1 MSKLSLASTV
11 SDLFFTKP
19 NYERNI
25 ADIKNIYLQQLTSI
39 LTPCMFDSIK
49 NIYNRSCEIAKGS
62 KMSIEYAFK
71 VCLKDL
77 VNLSQQSIINEVSKI
92 KSLSNSG
99 SYFDN
104 LVRSVIKSH
113 IVLMSYNVS
122 KESCP
127 ICDIRKYNIDINKF
141 IHECYIEL
149 GNQIFNDPRIFIM
162 CLKDGDELNNIN
174 GNIRCGNKFD
184 KLVKKCISKVVFS
197 FIPVNDVLVEY
208 LNKDKITDD
217 YIKAKQ
223 DIEKDEIVNRII
235 EGINEKIKI
244 NQSGGFNIDELMER
258 IKNLISSNSNN
269 IEQPINIQS
278 VQSTIK
284 QIDNVI
290 SNDISAAI
298 ITEEDKKSVK
308 ETEKEEGEIKEVKEI
323 NKEVKNE
330 INNEVIIDE
339 QDKQSVNDQVI
350 SDKQSVNDNED
361 NKETVNDN
369 EDKETV
375 INEDNKD
382 DDNNSKD
389 DNEKDNDSEEVLLD
403 NQETNK
409 TNLTLTLGQLET
421 DKEVDKSEDNK
432 MMQKEIEAIE
442 QKEEPKRK
450 RGRPKKFI
458 ETESLN
464 TISLSKF
471 KN

>member
-49 NIYNRSCEIAKGS
+49 SIYNRSCEIAKGS

-244 NQSGGFNIDELMER
+244 NQTGGFNIDELMER

-308 ETEKEEGEIKEVKEI
+308 ETEKEEVKEI
-323 NKEVKNE
+323 NNEVKNE

-350 SDKQSVNDNED
+350 SDKQSNNDNED
-361 NKETVNDN
+361 NKEIVT
-369 EDKETV
+369 
-375 INEDNKD
+375 NEDNKETVTNED
-382 DDNNSKD
+382 NSKD

-409 TNLTLTLGQLET
+409 TNLTLTLGQLDT
-421 DKEVDKSEDNK
+421 NKEVDKSEDNK

>member
-308 ETEKEEGEIKEVKEI
+308 ETENKEEVKEI

-350 SDKQSVNDNED
+350 SDKQSNNDNED
-361 NKETVNDN
+361 NKETV
-369 EDKETV
+369 T
-375 INEDNKD
+375 NEDNKD
-382 DDNNSKD
+382 DDNNSKV

-409 TNLTLTLGQLET
+409 TNLTLTLGQLDT
-421 DKEVDKSEDNK
+421 NKEVDKSEDNK

>member
-25 ADIKNIYLQQLTSI
+25 ADIKKIYLQQLTSI

-104 LVRSVIKSH
+104 LIRSVIKSH

-162 CLKDGDELNNIN
+162 CLRDGDELNNIN
-174 GNIRCGNKFD
+174 GNIRCGNRFD

-197 FIPVNDVLVEY
+197 FVPVNEVLVEY

-223 DIEKDEIVNRII
+223 DIEKDEIVNKII
-235 EGINEKIKI
+235 EGINQKIKI
-244 NQSGGFNIDELMER
+244 NQTGGFNIDELMER
-258 IKNLISSNSNN
+258 IKTLISSNSNN

-308 ETEKEEGEIKEVKEI
+308 ENEKEEGEIKEVKEI
-323 NKEVKNE
+323 NKENK
-330 INNEVIIDE
+330 EVINE

-350 SDKQSVNDNED
+350 SDKLSIS
-361 NKETVNDN
+361 DN

-375 INEDNKD
+375 TSEDNKETITNEDNKD
-382 DDNNSKD
+382 V

-421 DKEVDKSEDNK
+421 DKETDKEVDKSEGNK
-432 MMQKEIEAIE
+432 MMQKEVEAIE
-442 QKEEPKRK
+442 QKEEPKRR
-450 RGRPKKFI
+450 RGRPKKFT
-458 ETESLN
+458 ESESLN

>member
-162 CLKDGDELNNIN
+162 CPKDGDELNNIN

-258 IKNLISSNSNN
+258 IKTLISSNSNN

-308 ETEKEEGEIKEVKEI
+308 ETEKEEGEVKE

-350 SDKQSVNDNED
+350 SDKQSNNDNED
-361 NKETVNDN
+361 NKETV
-369 EDKETV
+369 T
-375 INEDNKD
+375 NEDNKD
-382 DDNNSKD
+382 DDNNSKV

-409 TNLTLTLGQLET
+409 TNLTLTLGQLDT
-421 DKEVDKSEDNK
+421 NKEVDKSEDNK

>member
-308 ETEKEEGEIKEVKEI
+308 ETEKEDGEVKE

-350 SDKQSVNDNED
+350 SDKQSNNDNED
-361 NKETVNDN
+361 NKETV
-369 EDKETV
+369 T
-375 INEDNKD
+375 NEDNKD

-409 TNLTLTLGQLET
+409 TNLTLTLGQLDT
-421 DKEVDKSEDNK
+421 NKEVDKSEDNK

>member
-235 EGINEKIKI
+235 EGINQKIKI

-258 IKNLISSNSNN
+258 IKTLISSNSNN

-308 ETEKEEGEIKEVKEI
+308 ETENKEEVKE

-350 SDKQSVNDNED
+350 SDKQSNNDNED
-361 NKETVNDN
+361 NKETV
-369 EDKETV
+369 T
-375 INEDNKD
+375 NEDNKD

-409 TNLTLTLGQLET
+409 TNLTLTLGQLDT
-421 DKEVDKSEDNK
+421 NKEVDKSEDNK

>member
-162 CLKDGDELNNIN
+162 CLKDGEELNNIN

-278 VQSTIK
+278 IQSTIK

-308 ETEKEEGEIKEVKEI
+308 ETEKEEEIKEVKEI

-330 INNEVIIDE
+330 TNNEVIIDE

-350 SDKQSVNDNED
+350 SDKQSN
-361 NKETVNDN
+361 NDN

-382 DDNNSKD
+382 VDNINSKV

>member
-141 IHECYIEL
+141 VHECYIEL

-235 EGINEKIKI
+235 EGINQKIKI

-308 ETEKEEGEIKEVKEI
+308 ETEKEEGEVKEI

-350 SDKQSVNDNED
+350 SDKQSNNDNED
-361 NKETVNDN
+361 NKETV
-369 EDKETV
+369 T
-375 INEDNKD
+375 NEDNKD

-409 TNLTLTLGQLET
+409 TNLTLTIGQLDT
-421 DKEVDKSEDNK
+421 NKEVDKSEDNK

>member
-258 IKNLISSNSNN
+258 IKTLISSNSNN

-308 ETEKEEGEIKEVKEI
+308 ETEKEEGEVKEI

-361 NKETVNDN
+361 NKETV
-369 EDKETV
+369 T
-375 INEDNKD
+375 NEDNKD

-409 TNLTLTLGQLET
+409 TNLTLTLGQLDT
-421 DKEVDKSEDNK
+421 NKEVDKSEDNK

>member
-223 DIEKDEIVNRII
+223 DIEKDEIVNKII
-235 EGINEKIKI
+235 EGVNEKIKI

-258 IKNLISSNSNN
+258 IKNLISNQN

-278 VQSTIK
+278 VSTIK

-298 ITEEDKKSVK
+298 ITEEDKKNVK
-308 ETEKEEGEIKEVKEI
+308 ETEKEEGEI

-339 QDKQSVNDQVI
+339 QNKQNYNDQVI
-350 SDKQSVNDNED
+350 NDNQSI
-361 NKETVNDN
+361 NNNDS
-369 EDKETV
+369 V
-375 INEDNKD
+375 IEI
-382 DDNNSKD
+382 NND
-389 DNEKDNDSEEVLLD
+389 GDNDAKDTVQDESEEIKLD
-403 NQETNK
+403 DQNETNK
-409 TNLTLTLGQLET
+409 TNLTLTLGQLDS
-421 DKEVDKSEDNK
+421 DKEVDKLEDNK

>member
-258 IKNLISSNSNN
+258 IKTLISSNSNN

-308 ETEKEEGEIKEVKEI
+308 ETEKEEGEVKEI

-350 SDKQSVNDNED
+350 SDKQSNNDNED
-361 NKETVNDN
+361 NKETV
-369 EDKETV
+369 T
-375 INEDNKD
+375 NEDNKD
-382 DDNNSKD
+382 DDNNSKV
-389 DNEKDNDSEEVLLD
+389 DNEKDNGSEEVLLD

-409 TNLTLTLGQLET
+409 TNLTLTLGQLDT
-421 DKEVDKSEDNK
+421 NKEVDKSEDNK

>member
-122 KESCP
+122 KDSCP

-258 IKNLISSNSNN
+258 IKTLISSNSNN

-298 ITEEDKKSVK
+298 ITEEDKKSIK
-308 ETEKEEGEIKEVKEI
+308 EIEKEEGEVKEI

-350 SDKQSVNDNED
+350 SDKQSNNDNED
-361 NKETVNDN
+361 NKETVNN
-369 EDKETV
+369 EDNKETV
-375 INEDNKD
+375 NNEDNKD

-409 TNLTLTLGQLET
+409 TNLTLTLGQLDT
-421 DKEVDKSEDNK
+421 NKEVDKSEDNK

>member
-244 NQSGGFNIDELMER
+244 NQTGGFNIDELMER

-308 ETEKEEGEIKEVKEI
+308 ETENKEEVKE

-350 SDKQSVNDNED
+350 SDKQSNNDNED
-361 NKETVNDN
+361 NKETV
-369 EDKETV
+369 T
-375 INEDNKD
+375 NEDNKD

>member
-244 NQSGGFNIDELMER
+244 NQTGGFNIDELMER

-308 ETEKEEGEIKEVKEI
+308 ETEKEEGEVKE

-350 SDKQSVNDNED
+350 SDKQSVNDQVISDKQSNNDNED
-361 NKETVNDN
+361 NKETV
-369 EDKETV
+369 T
-375 INEDNKD
+375 NEDNKD
-382 DDNNSKD
+382 DDNNSKV

-409 TNLTLTLGQLET
+409 TNLTLTLGQLDT
-421 DKEVDKSEDNK
+421 NKEVDKSEDNK

>member
-235 EGINEKIKI
+235 EGINENIKI
-244 NQSGGFNIDELMER
+244 NQTGGFNIDELMER

-298 ITEEDKKSVK
+298 ITEENKKSVK
-308 ETEKEEGEIKEVKEI
+308 ETENKEEVKE
-323 NKEVKNE
+323 NKEVENE

-350 SDKQSVNDNED
+350 SDKQSNNDNED
-361 NKETVNDN
+361 NKETVN
-369 EDKETV
+369 
-375 INEDNKD
+375 NEDNKD

-409 TNLTLTLGQLET
+409 TNLTLTLGQLDT
-421 DKEVDKSEDNK
+421 NKEVDKSEDNK

>member
-258 IKNLISSNSNN
+258 IKTLISSNSNN

-308 ETEKEEGEIKEVKEI
+308 ETENKEEVKE

-350 SDKQSVNDNED
+350 SDKQSNNDNED
-361 NKETVNDN
+361 NKETV
-369 EDKETV
+369 T
-375 INEDNKD
+375 NEDNKD
-382 DDNNSKD
+382 DDNNSKV

-409 TNLTLTLGQLET
+409 TNLTLTLGQLDT
-421 DKEVDKSEDNK
+421 NKEVDKSEDNK

>member
-308 ETEKEEGEIKEVKEI
+308 ETEKEEGEVKEI

-350 SDKQSVNDNED
+350 SDKQSNNDNED
-361 NKETVNDN
+361 NKETV
-369 EDKETV
+369 T
-375 INEDNKD
+375 NEDNKD

-409 TNLTLTLGQLET
+409 TNLTLTLGQLDT
-421 DKEVDKSEDNK
+421 NKEVDKSEDNK

-471 KN
+471 KNKSLSYC

>member
-258 IKNLISSNSNN
+258 IKTLISSNSNN

-308 ETEKEEGEIKEVKEI
+308 ETEKEEGEVKE

-350 SDKQSVNDNED
+350 SDKQSNNDNED
-361 NKETVNDN
+361 NKETV
-369 EDKETV
+369 T
-375 INEDNKD
+375 NEDNKD
-382 DDNNSKD
+382 DDNNSKV

-409 TNLTLTLGQLET
+409 TNLTLTLGQLDT
-421 DKEVDKSEDNK
+421 NKEVDKSEDNK

>member
-258 IKNLISSNSNN
+258 IKTLISSNSNN

-308 ETEKEEGEIKEVKEI
+308 EIEKEEGEVKEI

-350 SDKQSVNDNED
+350 SDKQSNNDNED
-361 NKETVNDN
+361 NKETV
-369 EDKETV
+369 T
-375 INEDNKD
+375 NEDNKD
-382 DDNNSKD
+382 DDNNSKV

-409 TNLTLTLGQLET
+409 TNLTLTLGQLDT
-421 DKEVDKSEDNK
+421 NKEVDKSEDNK

>member
-162 CLKDGDELNNIN
+162 CLKDGEELNNIN

-258 IKNLISSNSNN
+258 IKTLISSNSNN

-308 ETEKEEGEIKEVKEI
+308 ETEKEEGEVKE

-350 SDKQSVNDNED
+350 SDKQSNNDNED
-361 NKETVNDN
+361 NKETI
-369 EDKETV
+369 T
-375 INEDNKD
+375 NEDNKD
-382 DDNNSKD
+382 VDNDNINSKD

-409 TNLTLTLGQLET
+409 TNLTLTLGQLDT
-421 DKEVDKSEDNK
+421 NKEVDKSEDNK

>member
-258 IKNLISSNSNN
+258 IKTLISSNSNN

-278 VQSTIK
+278 IQSTIK

-308 ETEKEEGEIKEVKEI
+308 ETEKEEGEVKE

-350 SDKQSVNDNED
+350 SDKQSNNDNED
-361 NKETVNDN
+361 NKETV
-369 EDKETV
+369 T
-375 INEDNKD
+375 NEDNKD

-403 NQETNK
+403 NKETNK
-409 TNLTLTLGQLET
+409 TNLTLTLGQLDT
-421 DKEVDKSEDNK
+421 NKEVDKSEDNK

>member
-122 KESCP
+122 KDSCP

-308 ETEKEEGEIKEVKEI
+308 ETENKEEVKE

-350 SDKQSVNDNED
+350 SDKQSNNDNED
-361 NKETVNDN
+361 NKETV
-369 EDKETV
+369 T
-375 INEDNKD
+375 NEDNKD
-382 DDNNSKD
+382 DDNNSKV

-409 TNLTLTLGQLET
+409 TNLTLTLGQLDT
-421 DKEVDKSEDNK
+421 NKEVDKSEDNK

>member
-127 ICDIRKYNIDINKF
+127 ICDIRKYNIDINRF

-258 IKNLISSNSNN
+258 IKTLISSNSNN

-308 ETEKEEGEIKEVKEI
+308 ETENKEEVKE

-350 SDKQSVNDNED
+350 SDKQSNNDNED
-361 NKETVNDN
+361 NKETV
-369 EDKETV
+369 T
-375 INEDNKD
+375 NEDNKD
-382 DDNNSKD
+382 DNNNSKV

-409 TNLTLTLGQLET
+409 TNLTLTLGQLDT
-421 DKEVDKSEDNK
+421 NKEVDKSEDNK

>member
-223 DIEKDEIVNRII
+223 DIEKDEIVNKII

-308 ETEKEEGEIKEVKEI
+308 ETEKEEGEVKEI

-350 SDKQSVNDNED
+350 SDKQSINDNED
-361 NKETVNDN
+361 NKETV
-369 EDKETV
+369 T
-375 INEDNKD
+375 NEDNKD

-409 TNLTLTLGQLET
+409 TNLTLTLGQLDT
-421 DKEVDKSEDNK
+421 NKEVDKSEDNK

>member
-258 IKNLISSNSNN
+258 IKTLISSNSNN

-308 ETEKEEGEIKEVKEI
+308 ETENKEEVKE

-350 SDKQSVNDNED
+350 SDKQSNNDNED
-361 NKETVNDN
+361 NKETV
-369 EDKETV
+369 T
-375 INEDNKD
+375 NEDNKD

-409 TNLTLTLGQLET
+409 TNLTLTLGQLDT
-421 DKEVDKSEDNK
+421 NKEVDKSEDNK

>member
-25 ADIKNIYLQQLTSI
+25 TDIKNIYLQQLTSI

-122 KESCP
+122 KDSCP

-235 EGINEKIKI
+235 EGVNEKIKI
-244 NQSGGFNIDELMER
+244 NQTGGFSIDELMER

-298 ITEEDKKSVK
+298 ITEEDKKNVK
-308 ETEKEEGEIKEVKEI
+308 ETEKEEEIKEGKEI
-323 NKEVKNE
+323 NKEVKENK
-330 INNEVIIDE
+330 EVIDE

-350 SDKQSVNDNED
+350 NDKQSINDNED
-361 NKETVNDN
+361 NKETV
-369 EDKETV
+369 T
-375 INEDNKD
+375 NEDNKD

-409 TNLTLTLGQLET
+409 TNLTLTLGQLDT
-421 DKEVDKSEDNK
+421 NKEVDKSEDNK

>member
-62 KMSIEYAFK
+62 KMSVEYAFK

-223 DIEKDEIVNRII
+223 DIEKDEIVNKII
-235 EGINEKIKI
+235 EGVNEKIKI
-244 NQSGGFNIDELMER
+244 NQSGGFNIDELIER
-258 IKNLISSNSNN
+258 LKNFFSNN
-269 IEQPINIQS
+269 LNQSIEQPINIQS

-298 ITEEDKKSVK
+298 ITEEDKHDEIVK
-308 ETEKEEGEIKEVKEI
+308 EIDNKIQDKEIEKVDNKEVDKEI
-323 NKEVKNE
+323 NKED
-330 INNEVIIDE
+330 NN
-339 QDKQSVNDQVI
+339 QNSNDQI
-350 SDKQSVNDNED
+350 ITQKHNDNQD
-361 NKETVNDN
+361 NNDS
-369 EDKETV
+369 V
-375 INEDNKD
+375 IEND
-382 DDNNSKD
+382 DDNKNN
-389 DNEKDNDSEEVLLD
+389 NEDNDSEEVKLD
-403 NQETNK
+403 ENNETNK
-409 TNLTLTLGQLET
+409 SNLTLTLGQL
-421 DKEVDKSEDNK
+421 DSNKEVDNEPKEEDNK

-442 QKEEPKRK
+442 QKETKRK

-458 ETESLN
+458 ESESLN

>member
-258 IKNLISSNSNN
+258 IKTLISSNSNN

-308 ETEKEEGEIKEVKEI
+308 ETEKEEGEVKE

-350 SDKQSVNDNED
+350 SDKQSNNDNED
-361 NKETVNDN
+361 NKETV
-369 EDKETV
+369 T
-375 INEDNKD
+375 NEDNKD
-382 DDNNSKD
+382 DDNNSKF

-409 TNLTLTLGQLET
+409 TNLTLTLGQLDT
-421 DKEVDKSEDNK
+421 NKEVDKSEDNK

>member
-25 ADIKNIYLQQLTSI
+25 ADIKKIYLQQLTSI

-104 LVRSVIKSH
+104 LIRSVIKSH

-162 CLKDGDELNNIN
+162 CLRDGDELNNIN
-174 GNIRCGNKFD
+174 GNIRCGNRFD

-197 FIPVNDVLVEY
+197 FVPVNEVLVEY

-223 DIEKDEIVNRII
+223 DIEKDEIVNKII
-235 EGINEKIKI
+235 EGINQKIKI
-244 NQSGGFNIDELMER
+244 NQTGGFNIDELMER
-258 IKNLISSNSNN
+258 IKTLISSNSNN

-308 ETEKEEGEIKEVKEI
+308 ENEKEEGEIKEVKE
-323 NKEVKNE
+323 NKEV
-330 INNEVIIDE
+330 INE

-350 SDKQSVNDNED
+350 SDKLSIS
-361 NKETVNDN
+361 DN

-375 INEDNKD
+375 TSEDNKETITNEDNKD
-382 DDNNSKD
+382 V

-421 DKEVDKSEDNK
+421 DKETDKEVDKSEGNK
-432 MMQKEIEAIE
+432 MMQKEVEAIE
-442 QKEEPKRK
+442 QKEEPKRR
-450 RGRPKKFI
+450 RGRPKKFT
-458 ETESLN
+458 ESESLN

>member
-308 ETEKEEGEIKEVKEI
+308 ETEKEEGEVKEI

-350 SDKQSVNDNED
+350 SDKQSNNDNED
-361 NKETVNDN
+361 NKETVN
-369 EDKETV
+369 
-375 INEDNKD
+375 NEDNKD
-382 DDNNSKD
+382 DDNNSKV

-409 TNLTLTLGQLET
+409 TNLTLTLGQLDT
-421 DKEVDKSEDNK
+421 NKEVDKSEDNK

>member
-258 IKNLISSNSNN
+258 IKTLISSNSNN

-298 ITEEDKKSVK
+298 ITEEDKKS
-308 ETEKEEGEIKEVKEI
+308 EKEIENKEEVKE

-350 SDKQSVNDNED
+350 SDKQSNNDNED
-361 NKETVNDN
+361 NKETI
-369 EDKETV
+369 T
-375 INEDNKD
+375 NEDNKD
-382 DDNNSKD
+382 VDNDNINSKD

>member
-162 CLKDGDELNNIN
+162 CLKDGEELNNIN

-308 ETEKEEGEIKEVKEI
+308 ETEKEEEEIKEVKET
-323 NKEVKNE
+323 NKE
-330 INNEVIIDE
+330 NNEVIDE

-350 SDKQSVNDNED
+350 SDKQSNNDNED
-361 NKETVNDN
+361 NKEIVT
-369 EDKETV
+369 
-375 INEDNKD
+375 NEDNKETVTNED
-382 DDNNSKD
+382 NSKD

>member
-62 KMSIEYAFK
+62 KMSVEYAFK

-77 VNLSQQSIINEVSKI
+77 VNLSQQSITNEVSKI

-104 LVRSVIKSH
+104 LVKSVIKSH

-149 GNQIFNDPRIFIM
+149 GNLIFNDPRIFIM

-244 NQSGGFNIDELMER
+244 NQTGGFNIDELIER
-258 IKNLISSNSNN
+258 LKIFFSNNLNQNN

-298 ITEEDKKSVK
+298 ITEEKS
-308 ETEKEEGEIKEVKEI
+308 KEI
-323 NKEVKNE
+323 DNKIQDKEE
-330 INNEVIIDE
+330 INNSEVNNQNNNEGNNTINNE
-339 QDKQSVNDQVI
+339 QDNNKQDIKDQLI
-350 SDKQSVNDNED
+350 SDKQENSDNQSINDNQNNNESVIEIDSD
-361 NKETVNDN
+361 NNN
-369 EDKETV
+369 
-375 INEDNKD
+375 
-382 DDNNSKD
+382 DDNNA
-389 DNEKDNDSEEVLLD
+389 KDNMQDESEEIKLD
-403 NQETNK
+403 DQNETNK
-409 TNLTLTLGQLET
+409 SNITLTLGQLDS

-442 QKEEPKRK
+442 QKEAPKRK

-458 ETESLN
+458 ESESLN

>member
-308 ETEKEEGEIKEVKEI
+308 ETENKEEVKEI

-350 SDKQSVNDNED
+350 SDKQSNNDNED
-361 NKETVNDN
+361 NKETV
-369 EDKETV
+369 T
-375 INEDNKD
+375 NEDNKD

-409 TNLTLTLGQLET
+409 TNLTLTLGQLDT
-421 DKEVDKSEDNK
+421 NKEVDKSEDNK

>member
-258 IKNLISSNSNN
+258 IKTLISSNSNN

-308 ETEKEEGEIKEVKEI
+308 ETEKEEEIKEVKEI

-409 TNLTLTLGQLET
+409 TNLTLTLGQLDT

>member
-1 MSKLSLASTV
+1 
-11 SDLFFTKP
+11 
-19 NYERNI
+19 
-25 ADIKNIYLQQLTSI
+25 
-39 LTPCMFDSIK
+39 
-49 NIYNRSCEIAKGS
+49 
-62 KMSIEYAFK
+62 
-71 VCLKDL
+71 
-77 VNLSQQSIINEVSKI
+77 
-92 KSLSNSG
+92 
-99 SYFDN
+99 
-104 LVRSVIKSH
+104 
-113 IVLMSYNVS
+113 
-122 KESCP
+122 
-127 ICDIRKYNIDINKF
+127 
-141 IHECYIEL
+141 
-149 GNQIFNDPRIFIM
+149 M
-162 CLKDGDELNNIN
+162 CLKDGEELNNIN

-244 NQSGGFNIDELMER
+244 NQTGGFNIDELMER
-258 IKNLISSNSNN
+258 IKTLISSNSNN

-278 VQSTIK
+278 VSTIK

-308 ETEKEEGEIKEVKEI
+308 ETEKEEGEIKEVKET
-323 NKEVKNE
+323 NKE
-330 INNEVIIDE
+330 NNEVIDE

-361 NKETVNDN
+361 NKETVN
-369 EDKETV
+369 
-375 INEDNKD
+375 NEDNKD
-382 DDNNSKD
+382 IDNDNINSKV

-421 DKEVDKSEDNK
+421 DKETDKEVDKSEGNK
-432 MMQKEIEAIE
+432 MMQKEVEAIE
-442 QKEEPKRK
+442 QNEVQKEEPKRR
-450 RGRPKKFI
+450 RGRPKKFT
-458 ETESLN
+458 ESESLN

>member
-278 VQSTIK
+278 VSTIK

-308 ETEKEEGEIKEVKEI
+308 EIENKEEVKE

-350 SDKQSVNDNED
+350 SDKQSNNDNED
-361 NKETVNDN
+361 NKETV
-369 EDKETV
+369 T
-375 INEDNKD
+375 NEDNKD
-382 DDNNSKD
+382 VDNDNINSKD

>member
-244 NQSGGFNIDELMER
+244 NQTGGFNIDELMER

-298 ITEEDKKSVK
+298 ITEEDKKS
-308 ETEKEEGEIKEVKEI
+308 EKEIENKEEVKE

-350 SDKQSVNDNED
+350 SDKQSNNDNED
-361 NKETVNDN
+361 NKETV
-369 EDKETV
+369 T
-375 INEDNKD
+375 NEDNKETVTNED
-382 DDNNSKD
+382 NSKV

>member
-235 EGINEKIKI
+235 EGINQKIKI

-308 ETEKEEGEIKEVKEI
+308 ETENKEEVKE

-350 SDKQSVNDNED
+350 SDKQSNNDNED
-361 NKETVNDN
+361 NKETV
-369 EDKETV
+369 T
-375 INEDNKD
+375 NEDNKD
-382 DDNNSKD
+382 DDDNNSKV

-409 TNLTLTLGQLET
+409 TNLTLTLGQLDT
-421 DKEVDKSEDNK
+421 NKEVDKSEDNK